1 MRGFL
6 VIASLFSVSSLSIKG
21 QVVLEPTV
29 VEGSRLQDEEE
40 QEEPILLSGN
50 TTRIGEEL
58 IEESVSNFVPDL
70 LEFEAG
76 VSSRSL
82 FGSSNSAAP
91 SLRGFGENSQLRTLV
106 LVDGLSVSR
115 DDLAV
120 APFSQTPL
128 VDLEEISVLRGGRT
142 VRYGTGAS
150 AGVISLKT
158 KRSRND
164 KPSGKYQL
172 TIGSDE
178 TFRQRAVLSLPF
190 EGWEVKL
197 TREDFFT
204 EGFRDQSEEEFTTF
218 GLTVLTP
225 EAEWG
230 ENRFSLSVSDTQ
242 FQSPGGISLE
252 ALREDS
258 RQAAANIDE
267 EFISESVRFSNLL
280 EWHLLPNLDLK
291 AQVAYLKRDRF
302 GEFGNFIGI
311 PGFELPDT
319 RTAFETESW
328 DGELVLSWK
337 KERLRVEGGLRG
349 RISQADFERLVPG
362 AGPQTAEL
370 DRFVG
375 GGFLSAEFEP
385 IDSLVLSAGVSGDW
399 SRVEIETGGE
409 IPASQLF
416 QGENT
421 EGGSAFEVGLEY
433 QISEEFKVWSRYHRT
448 LRFPVLDEIG
458 SFQGFPL
465 DPPFNEDLVGE
476 RGEAIEVGF
485 LWEEKDWE
493 IGSTVFRNRLEDEI
507 FFVNVGGVGGSTGF
521 NTNLPETLRW
531 GWESHFKWE
540 SEHWRFSL
548 FYTQLLARFSE
559 GIGEG
564 DLIPLVP
571 RSLVSGSLVWQPT
584 NEWTIGL
591 EGSYQ
596 SELLDGNDRADSP
609 ASTTGLQTVPSRTVW
624 NLRGSYQITDDLEV
638 FCRIN
643 NLFDRRF
650 ATVAFSGNFFPAPGR
665 QVFIGGNYTF

>member
-1 MRGFL
+1 MRGFV
-6 VIASLFSVSSLSIKG
+6 VIASWLFFPALSATA
-21 QVVLEPTV
+21 QLVLEPTV
-29 VEGSRLQDEEE
+29 VEASSLEEAD
-40 QEEPILLSGN
+40 QPVLVSGN
-50 TTRIGEEL
+50 TTRIEEAL
-58 IEESVSNFVPDL
+58 IEESVSNFIPDL

-158 KRSRND
+158 KRARTD
-164 KPSGKYQL
+164 RLSGKYQVTL
-172 TIGSDE
+172 GSDD
-178 TFRQRAVLSLPF
+178 TFRQRATLSLPY

-197 TREDFFT
+197 SLEDFST
-204 EGFRDQSEEEFTTF
+204 DGFRRQAGEESSTF
-218 GLTVLTP
+218 GLSVLTP

-230 ENRFSLSVSDTQ
+230 ENRFSFSVSDTE
-242 FQSPGGISLE
+242 FESPGGISLE

-267 EFISESVRFSNLL
+267 EFTSESIRFANLL
-280 EWHLLPNLDLK
+280 EWHALPNLNVK
-291 AQVAYLKRDRF
+291 AQISYLNRDRF

-319 RTAFETESW
+319 TTAFETESW
-328 DGELVLSWK
+328 DGELVLNW
-337 KERLRVEGGLRG
+337 ERDELRVEGGLRG
-349 RISQADFERLVPG
+349 RISQADFERQVPG
-362 AGPQTAEL
+362 IAAQTAEL

-375 GGFLSAEFEP
+375 GGFLSVEYEPFE
-385 IDSLVLSAGVSGDW
+385 SLVLSAGVSGDW
-399 SRVEIETGGE
+399 SRVEIETGGDVPE
-409 IPASQLF
+409 EQLF

-421 EGGSAFEVGLEY
+421 ESGSAFEVGVEY
-433 QISEEFKVWSRYHRT
+433 QISEELKVWSRYHRT

-458 SFQGFPL
+458 AFQGFPL
-465 DPPFNEDLVGE
+465 DPPFNEDLEAE
-476 RGEAIEVGF
+476 RGEAFEVGF
-485 LWEEKDWE
+485 LWDSENWE
-493 IGSTVFRNRLEDEI
+493 VGSTVFRNRLENEI
-507 FFVNVGGVGGSTGF
+507 FFVNTGGVGGSTGL

-540 SEHWRFSL
+540 SEHWRLSV

-559 GIGEG
+559 GLGDG

-571 RSLVSGSLVWQPT
+571 RTLVSSSLVWKPSSD
-584 NEWTIGL
+584 WSFGL

-609 ASTTGLQTVPSRTVW
+609 SSTTGLETVPSRVLW
-624 NLRGSYQITDDLEV
+624 NLRGSYQVTDHLEV
-638 FCRIN
+638 FCRVN

-650 ATVAFSGNFFPAPGR
+650 ATTAFSGNFFPAPGR
-665 QVFIGGNYTF
+665 QFFFGGSYKF